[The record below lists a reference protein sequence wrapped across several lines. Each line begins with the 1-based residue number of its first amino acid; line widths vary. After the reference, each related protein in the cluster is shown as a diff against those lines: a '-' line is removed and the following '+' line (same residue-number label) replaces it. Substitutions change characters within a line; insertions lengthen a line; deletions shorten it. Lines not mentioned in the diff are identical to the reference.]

1 MLQDV
6 RPFVSS
12 HDLASGARWSTELS
26 RELDEAAFGIICLTP
41 DNLHSDWILFEA
53 GALTKH
59 VEGRACCLLFQQ
71 LGPADVSGP
80 LAQFQNRR
88 FDRSEFAKL
97 LSDLNILLPAPLA
110 ETNLVMIFEKWW
122 PDLESNIQAAL
133 AQSPPSSESAKRE
146 PTDIFDELL
155 VRVRNIQ
162 HQMEGVAT
170 TSGPA
175 REITP
180 AILSFERAFAEDQ
193 FFMVSFGRFDSNGPE
208 ILVRLDPQITFQSF
222 LNEMYNHISD
232 EVPPYTYGMV
242 WVFRDVETGAIVSH
256 ARMHAETRARSEIAD
271 QRRLTDVG
279 IRPGSKLEAIRTDD
293 LRAV

>member
-12 HDLASGARWSTELS
+12 HDLASGARWSAELS
-26 RELDEAAFGIICLTP
+26 KELDEAAFGIICLTP

-59 VEGRACCLLFQQ
+59 VDGRACCLLFQQ

-88 FDRSEFAKL
+88 FERSEFAKL

-110 ETNLVMIFEKWW
+110 ETNLAMIFEKWW
-122 PDLESNIQAAL
+122 PDLESNIHAAL
-133 AQSPPSSESAKRE
+133 AQLPPSSESAKRE

-162 HQMEGVAT
+162 HQMKGVIM
-170 TSGPA
+170 SGVPA
-175 REITP
+175 REIAP
-180 AILSFERAFAEDQ
+180 AISSFERAFAEDQ
-193 FFMVSFGRFDSNGPE
+193 FFTVSFGRFDADGPE

-222 LNEMYNHISD
+222 LNEIYNHISD

-242 WVFRDVETGAIVSH
+242 WVFRDIETGAIVTH
-256 ARMHAETRARSEIAD
+256 ARMHAETRARSEISD

-293 LRAV
+293 LRAA